1 MTART
6 PTELDIRAQARSPE
20 SCATTCKV
28 VVPIHD
34 SNDDLPDTAIT
45 PLHKCAITLS
55 VPVEVGVG

>member
-45 PLHKCAITLS
+45 PLYALS